1 MGEVSITLDEGASE
15 NPSHRIL
22 STAGSPSSS
31 IRSPPSQWPATLE
44 HYSKKP
50 RKPPQVQQAAS
61 ASSADEERNGK
72 TQQISTH
79 KQPMPSGYKSRILKQ
94 ARRSRRPHRYN
105 KPNSTSPT
113 TWPTPSPRPSKSTAK
128 SHRTMPRASSPPPSH
143 NTPAESRRGIRDGD
157 RRPEKGPGSL
167 RYRRAMVRERQR
179 RSPGEQA
186 VPESCG
192 PRGARGRLS
201 ECDFETRN
209 RGQVV
214 AQQQPHALVRERLFP
229 QGRHLPP
236 GGGRSGGYEARSR
249 ALQRTG

>member
-1 MGEVSITLDEGASE
+1 MGYIFLEVSITLDEGASE

-72 TQQISTH
+72 TLQISTH

-143 NTPAESRRGIRDGD
+143 TTPQKAISARRNTPA
-157 RRPEKGPGSL
+157 
-167 RYRRAMVRERQR
+167 
-179 RSPGEQA
+179 
-186 VPESCG
+186 
-192 PRGARGRLS
+192 
-201 ECDFETRN
+201 
-209 RGQVV
+209 
-214 AQQQPHALVRERLFP
+214 
-229 QGRHLPP
+229 
-236 GGGRSGGYEARSR
+236 
-249 ALQRTG
+249 

>member
-44 HYSKKP
+44 HYSKRP

-72 TQQISTH
+72 TQQTSTH

-94 ARRSRRPHRYN
+94 ARPSRRPLLYN

-113 TWPTPSPRPSKSTAK
+113 IWPTPSRRPSKSTAK
-128 SHRTMPRASSPPPSH
+128 SHPTMPRASSPPPSPT
-143 NTPAESRRGIRDGD
+143 TPPKAISGAPQHTSRISQRYTRW
-157 RRPEKGPGSL
+157 RLATRKRPWKP
-167 RYRRAMVRERQR
+167 
-179 RSPGEQA
+179 
-186 VPESCG
+186 
-192 PRGARGRLS
+192 
-201 ECDFETRN
+201 
-209 RGQVV
+209 
-214 AQQQPHALVRERLFP
+214 
-229 QGRHLPP
+229 
-236 GGGRSGGYEARSR
+236 
-249 ALQRTG
+249 